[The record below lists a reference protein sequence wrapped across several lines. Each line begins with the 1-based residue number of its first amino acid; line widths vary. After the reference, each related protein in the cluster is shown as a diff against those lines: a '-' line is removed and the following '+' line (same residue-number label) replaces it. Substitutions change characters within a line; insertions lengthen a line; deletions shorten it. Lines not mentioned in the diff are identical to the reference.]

1 MAGYFTI
8 GETKLRPGAY
18 FNVQAKGSGVT
29 PGAVDG
35 VVAILFR
42 AKMGPM
48 GVATVISASDDYTK
62 IFGDGGTTDAIR
74 EAIYGG
80 ASKIVGVRI
89 GTGGTAGSVELT
101 AATGKLVVTAKSVG
115 AESYSVTVRA
125 KLTDSSVKEI
135 IFYRGTQQIEIF
147 EFAAA
152 GDEVAAAVAA
162 CAKSEYFTVTASA
175 DPAGAG
181 VITNV
186 SQSALTGGA
195 DPTVAN
201 AQYSD
206 GLTALEPYFFN
217 VLAIDTEES
226 SVQALVQAFLSRI
239 YRNGSFGFS
248 VFAPAVGLTKA
259 QRNAAAAAFNGE
271 NIVYVINPD
280 VSTAY
285 GDLYGYQVAAYFAG
299 LIAAKPANQSIMHTV
314 IAHYTDLKDRYTPSE
329 IEAAEAAG
337 GLVLEV
343 NSNDQVWTD
352 NAITTLVTPDA
363 DQDDGW
369 KKIRRTKT
377 RYELL
382 YRGNQAADAL
392 AGKVDNDNNGRMTI
406 MAAIQRVGDA
416 MIGEGKLNACTVTP
430 TTKVVTDGDTCGFDI
445 DVIDKDSAEHI
456 YLIYYFQFSTNV
468 E

>member
-8 GETKLRPGAY
+8 GETKIRPGAY
-18 FNVQAKGSGVT
+18 FNVQARGSEVI

-35 VVAILFR
+35 VVAILFK
-42 AKMGPM
+42 AKMGPLEK
-48 GVATVISASDDYTK
+48 AIEISSDDDYTK
-62 IFGDGGTTDAIR
+62 IFGDGLTTDAIR

-80 ASKIVGVRI
+80 ASKIIAVRL
-89 GTGGTAGSVELT
+89 GTGGTAAEKELE
-101 AATGKLVVTAKSVG
+101 AATGKLVVTAKYVG

-125 KLTDSSVKEI
+125 KLTDSSKKEI
-135 IFYRGTQQIEIF
+135 IFYRGTSQLEMFEI
-147 EFAAA
+147 AAT

-162 CAKSEYFTVTASA
+162 CADSQYFTVAASES
-175 DPAGAG
+175 PAGAG

-186 SQSALTGGA
+186 SQAALTGGA

-201 AQYSD
+201 AQYSA

-217 VLAIDTEES
+217 VLTIDTEDA
-226 SVQALVQAFLSRI
+226 SVQALVQAYLERI
-239 YRNGSFGFS
+239 YRNGSFGVT
-248 VFAPAVGLTKA
+248 VFAPLSTLTKA
-259 QRNAAAAAFNGE
+259 QRNSAAAGFNGANIAYIVNPNVGTE
-271 NIVYVINPD
+271 N
-280 VSTAY
+280 

-314 IAHYTDLKDRYTPSE
+314 VPHYTSLNDRYTPTE
-329 IEAAEAAG
+329 IEEAEASG
-337 GLVLEV
+337 CLVLDVNNNDEV
-343 NSNDQVWTD
+343 WVD
-352 NAITTLVTPDA
+352 NAINTLVHPD
-363 DQDDGW
+363 DSQDDGW

-382 YRGNQAADAL
+382 YRANQAADNL

-406 MAAIQRVGDA
+406 MAAIQKVGDA
-416 MIGEGKLNACTVTP
+416 MIGEGKLNACLVTP

-445 DVIDKDSAEHI
+445 NVIDKDSAEHI